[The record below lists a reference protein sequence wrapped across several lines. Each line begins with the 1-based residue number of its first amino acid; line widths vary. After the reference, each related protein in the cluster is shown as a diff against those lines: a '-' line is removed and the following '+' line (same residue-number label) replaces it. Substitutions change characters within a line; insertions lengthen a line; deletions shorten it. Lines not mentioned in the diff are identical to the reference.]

1 MDQLRKTY
9 YGVHEGKKIRE
20 VELSKLLPNQTLL
33 EEAYPTMLDM
43 HCVDNERDAD
53 KSDYLSK
60 MESLGWLSYIG
71 AALRTA
77 TDVCEM
83 LGRCFL
89 LVCIKKAR
97 FIHYMHITYPSIY
110 PTSCTFYVLP
120 MSIFLF

>member
-83 LGRCFL
+83 LGMCFL
-89 LVCIKKAR
+89 LVGI
-97 FIHYMHITYPSIY
+97 
-110 PTSCTFYVLP
+110 
-120 MSIFLF
+120 